1 VLGNV
6 QVEASDEVVALL
18 DDLLYRLW
26 RELATHFHVP
36 TLQWAGPYSRSYS
49 SLLRKYGV
57 LTNLFDHHAMHIAP
71 LAACHSLFRSWPQSQ
86 ACFPLPLAFRNILSM
101 IQHGSHGAIVFP
113 VSTLPDREERRLPF
127 HCPPDLLPHFTSL
140 PSPRLELSDFVP
152 STQTVGTT
160 YLHPAFA
167 LGR

>member
-1 VLGNV
+1 ML
-6 QVEASDEVVALL
+6 
-18 DDLLYRLW
+18 
-26 RELATHFHVP
+26 
-36 TLQWAGPYSRSYS
+36 
-49 SLLRKYGV
+49 
-57 LTNLFDHHAMHIAP
+57 
-71 LAACHSLFRSWPQSQ
+71 
-86 ACFPLPLAFRNILSM
+86 LAFRNILSM

-140 PSPRLELSDFVP
+140 PSPRLEVSDFVP

-167 LGR
+167 LGRSGAQTKPA

>member
-1 VLGNV
+1 M

-57 LTNLFDHHAMHIAP
+57 RTNH
-71 LAACHSLFRSWPQSQ
+71 FRSPCS
-86 ACFPLPLAFRNILSM
+86 ANSTTSSLS
-101 IQHGSHGAIVFP
+101 
-113 VSTLPDREERRLPF
+113 
-127 HCPPDLLPHFTSL
+127 
-140 PSPRLELSDFVP
+140 
-152 STQTVGTT
+152 
-160 YLHPAFA
+160 FA
-167 LGR
+167 LPIAADLKRMFSCSWPSGTSCP